1 MKRILTMA
9 LILMLV
15 LSMLA
20 GCSEGQQATT
30 TSQPQTTTEGGEP
43 TPSGPIEVT
52 VGLAGDT
59 LSMDPYVYN
68 ETISNAVLQHMY
80 EGLVMTDGDLN
91 IIPGLA
97 SEWEL
102 SDDLMT
108 WTFYLR
114 EGVKFH
120 NGNDF
125 TADDVIFSLQRA
137 VEPFSKWDNVLA
149 TVESYEKINDYTVK
163 VYSNTP
169 DVIFLSRLTGLM
181 IMDKETFEGKDEGFV
196 ALNPNGTGRYTLEE
210 HVREDRIVFQ
220 KNEAYWGDKP
230 QIDRITFKPITN
242 AATRTANI
250 MTGAVDLVVD
260 VPVRDV
266 EIINTNAEINILQQP
281 SLRNIYLNFAGWTD
295 TPSPDAEAPM
305 ISPDGSNPFQSL
317 DVRKAM
323 YHAINIQEI
332 IDKVMNG
339 FATPAA
345 SYSPETFVGYNPD
358 IKIPDFNPELAMQL
372 LDDAGYVVQTSGELE
387 GYRFQVTLD
396 ASNDR
401 YVNDFQIAQAIAGY
415 LERVG
420 IKVNLNLMSR
430 DIFFTYIRGT
440 NPMGDI
446 THFLMTGWADSSAEG
461 VTLASDLLYSHD
473 QNGPVKEGYGG
484 VNRGYYKNEAVDAL
498 IDEALATS
506 DIDERAALIRQVW
519 QIASDDVAYIP
530 IHFEQDVFAASS
542 RIQYNPRP
550 DKYIFAWDIEV
561 IE

>member
-1 MKRILTMA
+1 MKRILTMV
-9 LILMLV
+9 LILMLA

-30 TSQPQTTTEGGEP
+30 TSQPPTSSEAGEP

-91 IIPGLA
+91 IIAGLA
-97 SEWEL
+97 TEWEL

-125 TADDVIFSLQRA
+125 TADDVIFSFQRA
-137 VEPFSKWDNVLA
+137 MEPFSKWNNVLA
-149 TVESYEKINDYTVK
+149 TVESYEKVNDYTIK

-181 IMDKETFEGKDEGFV
+181 MMDKETFEGKDEGFV

-220 KNEAYWGDKP
+220 KNEAYWGEKP
-230 QIDRITFKPITN
+230 QIDRVTYKPITN

-266 EIINTNAEINILQQP
+266 EIINTNADIQILQQP

-295 TPSPDAEAPM
+295 TPSPDAEVPM
-305 ISPDGSNPFQSL
+305 ISPDGSNPFKSL

-332 IDKVMNG
+332 TDKVMNG

-345 SYSPETFVGYNPD
+345 SYSPDTFVGYNPD
-358 IKIPDFNPELAMQL
+358 IQIPDFDPELSMQL
-372 LDDAGYVVQTSGELE
+372 LDDAGYTVQTSGELE

-446 THFLMTGWADSSAEG
+446 THFLMTGWSDSSAEG

-473 QNGPVKEGYGG
+473 QTGPVKEGYGG

-506 DIDERAALIRQVW
+506 DMEDRAALIREVW

-530 IHFEQDVFAASS
+530 IHFEQDVFASSS

>member
-43 TPSGPIEVT
+43 TPRGPIEVT